1 MICEH
6 AFLRSIS
13 AGACVL
19 CDRLPDPESD
29 WADGVYDG
37 RARPAAPEHTDDEA
51 EVAELKRDEL
61 DIEASILRDSF
72 ADFAE
77 FFWPVMTGLP
87 YPDNTAT
94 RALCAAFQAVAD
106 GRIWRLLVAIS
117 PGIGKSTMLA
127 LYSAWRL
134 ARRADWRG
142 LHAMAAA
149 ADANRESLRVR
160 RLVLHEEFQRR
171 FPIELQADEQAVGA
185 WATKPGG
192 RYYALGRDSAVTS
205 KRVLE
210 EIIDDPMTAGER
222 HSKAHATRCGCG
234 STSRSSPASTVIGR
248 PIIIVAQRLDRDDI
262 HARCLR
268 QRRAVGVAR
277 AGGRARWSRASSCA
291 ITQVRSCGRHA
302 RARRAHRAADADAR
316 ETGGPVQVGS
326 HDAVSA
332 AARRGRRRRIDRS
345 HGVAIPRTRGRRSQ
359 CQAPEG
365 CATPAVA
372 PTVDT
377 PDRFDR
383 IVISID
389 PTFGGTK
396 TSNDLRRCTV
406 WGSSDPGRYLLA
418 RWKKRASS
426 SASSASRSRC
436 SRKQFPTRR
445 SSSSARPAVK
455 GMIEELTAPTQTG
468 GDGFKLCPKG
478 QHARAGEVEGVTV
491 GSRPAAR
498 RPASTTSAPASI
510 RVSCTCRS
518 GMPKEQE
525 FVDELAGMTSH
536 DDDMDS
542 TSQALHWLN
551 TAGSTD
557 AQELERRTA
566 AMRTLAA
573 RFRRPG
579 HGRAPYVLGG
589 GHDDPDGVTVV
600 RDLRL
605 NKRIVLPRPVCAPRA
620 RPDTSDEVGVCPD
633 QP

>member
-171 FPIELQADEQAVGA
+171 WPIELQEDEQAVGA

-210 EIIDDPMTAGER
+210 EIVDDPMTAGER
-222 HSKAHATRCGCG
+222 YSKA
-234 STSRSSPASTVIGR
+234 SRDEVWVWLDESLKSRLDGDRA

-262 HARCLR
+262 HARCLASGEPWVFLEPAAERDGRGLELRDHAGALVWRDTR
-268 QRRAVGVAR
+268 QPGEIIAPQMLSREKL
-277 AGGRARWSRASSCA
+277 AGLSKSVRMTQYQQRPEEDDGGASIGRGAW
-291 ITQVRSCGRHA
+291 GWHA
-302 RARRAHRAADADAR
+302 PAGADPNAKR
-316 ETGGPVQVGS
+316 PY
-326 HDAVSA
+326 
-332 AARRGRRRRIDRS
+332 
-345 HGVAIPRTRGRRSQ
+345 
-359 CQAPEG
+359 G
-365 CATPAVA
+365 CATPEQR
-372 PTVDT
+372 PTVVT
-377 PDRFDR
+377 PDRFER

-396 TSNDLRRCTV
+396 TSNDFASITV
-406 WGSSDPGRYLLA
+406 WGALGPGRYRLA
-418 RWKKRASS
+418 RWKKRAKQREQRDQIKVF
-426 SASSASRSRC
+426 A
-436 SRKQFPTRR
+436 KQFPTAAIIIER
-445 SSSSARPAVK
+445 AAGGD

-478 QHARAGEVEGVTV
+478 QHARAGEVEGITV
-491 GSRPAAR
+491 GSATGGKAAR
-498 RPASTTSAPASI
+498 LDNVSPGIDQGFVYLSI
-510 RVSCTCRS
+510 
-518 GMPKEQE
+518 GDPKEQE

-536 DDDMDS
+536 DDEMDS